1 MLTIN
6 EAIQLIET
14 ELESQEENIKIFIT
28 GKGQQKVG
36 NWTICQRI
44 EISDDKF
51 YRMTKDNRNT

>member
-28 GKGQQKVG
+28 GKG
-36 NWTICQRI
+36 
-44 EISDDKF
+44 
-51 YRMTKDNRNT
+51 

>member
-14 ELESQEENIKIFIT
+14 KIERQEENIKLFII

-51 YRMTKDNRNT
+51 YRMTTDNRNK

>member
-14 ELESQEENIKIFIT
+14 EIERQEENIKLFII
-28 GKGQQKVG
+28 GKGQQKVDS
-36 NWTICQRI
+36 WTICQRI

-51 YRMTKDNRNT
+51 YRMTTDNRNK